1 MIGQRMLMITAAGA
15 AALLTLAACDSSTN
29 QAGSSTTVT
38 ASPGASASPTGTPA
52 PHNGQDVTF
61 AQRMITHH
69 QQAIQM
75 SDIILGKQ
83 NIDQRVKDLANQIK
97 AAQGP
102 EIQQMQTWLSQWG
115 QQTTSTVPSSMAP
128 QSPMPGMPNHTDMP
142 GMSGMDGMMSE
153 QDMQALQNAQGVAAS
168 KLFLTQ
174 MIQHHQGAIT
184 MAQNEINVGQY
195 SPAIAV
201 AQSIVTNQQQEIVT
215 MQTMLDSL

>member
-1 MIGQRMLMITAAGA
+1 MIGQRMLTITAAGA

-29 QAGSSTTVT
+29 QAGTSTTVA
-38 ASPGASASPTGTPA
+38 ASPGASASPA
-52 PHNGQDVTF
+52 HNDQDVTF

-102 EIQQMQTWLSQWG
+102 EIEQMQTWLSGWG

-128 QSPMPGMPNHTDMP
+128 QSPPPGMPNHTGMP
-142 GMSGMDGMMSE
+142 GMNGMDGMMSE
-153 QDMQALQNAQGVAAS
+153 KDMQALQNAQGVAAS

-174 MIQHHQGAIT
+174 MIQHHRGAIS
-184 MAQNEINVGQY
+184 MAQNEINAGQY
-195 SPAIAV
+195 PPAIAV
-201 AQSIVTNQQQEIVT
+201 AQSIVTNQQQEINT